1 MFSLDL
7 QCNESF
13 CSDFLGKSVFKQYKL
28 WFRIF
33 CLHIYTVEIWNL
45 FQSRKFL
52 MSNNHPSPEQF
63 RRGVFA
69 GVGAGAMWGLVFL
82 YPRVT
87 PEFSPMSQMVLRY
100 ICYGLFA
107 IVLSWRALSGVW
119 SRLQGQDWRM
129 LVKISLQANILY
141 YICLATG
148 VKYGGIAPTT
158 LIIGMLPVTIALLG
172 QNDAGSLHWK
182 RLLAPIVLMALG
194 IVAISYD
201 LFTHADDHLNSTL
214 WQRVLALFA
223 AAGALV
229 FWTLAAVNNARYLR
243 SHNAI
248 DPKTWSDLCGV
259 VTGLLAL
266 LMLGVGLVWA
276 QVAPS
281 SIFAISTET
290 NLPWLKFLLIG
301 GVVIAFCA
309 SWFGNILWNIASH
322 LLPISL
328 TGQLIMSETL
338 FSLLYGFIYDG
349 RMPRPLEWL
358 AMTLSLAGVVWAVRL
373 HSRDSDEANDS
384 VIQH

>member
-1 MFSLDL
+1 
-7 QCNESF
+7 
-13 CSDFLGKSVFKQYKL
+13 
-28 WFRIF
+28 
-33 CLHIYTVEIWNL
+33 
-45 FQSRKFL
+45 
-52 MSNNHPSPEQF
+52 MSNPHPNPEQF
-63 RRGVFA
+63 RRGIFA

-100 ICYGLFA
+100 VCYGLFA
-107 IVLSWRALSGVW
+107 VLLSWRALRDTFG
-119 SRLQGQDWRM
+119 RLQREDWRM
-129 LVKISLQANILY
+129 LIKISLQANIVY
-141 YICLATG
+141 YLCLATG

-158 LIIGMLPVTIALLG
+158 LIIGMLPVTIALVGAQHDHASLG
-172 QNDAGSLHWK
+172 WR
-182 RLLAPIVLMALG
+182 RLIAPIVLMLLG
-194 IVAISYD
+194 IFAISYD
-201 LFTHADDHLNSTL
+201 LFIHANENLSSTP
-214 WQRVLALFA
+214 WQRALALLA
-223 AAGALV
+223 ATGALV
-229 FWTLAAVNNARYLR
+229 CWTLAAVNNARYLR

-248 DPKTWSDLCGV
+248 EPKTWSDLCGV
-259 VTGLLAL
+259 VTGLLAVV
-266 LMLGVGLVWA
+266 MLAVGLVIA
-276 QVAPS
+276 QFYPNG
-281 SIFAISTET
+281 IFAINTDP

-309 SWFGNILWNIASH
+309 SWLGNILWNIASH

-373 HSRDSDEANDS
+373 HSRGSDEANDS

>member
-1 MFSLDL
+1 MA
-7 QCNESF
+7 
-13 CSDFLGKSVFKQYKL
+13 
-28 WFRIF
+28 
-33 CLHIYTVEIWNL
+33 HH
-45 FQSRKFL
+45 
-52 MSNNHPSPEQF
+52 HPSPEQF
-63 RRGVFA
+63 RRGILA

-107 IVLSWRALSGVW
+107 VGLSWRALRGVW
-119 SRLQGQDWRM
+119 GRLQAEDWRM

-158 LIIGMLPVTIALLG
+158 LIIGMLPVTIALVG
-172 QNDAGSLHWK
+172 QNDAGSLHWR
-182 RLLAPIVLMALG
+182 RLIAPIVLMALG
-194 IVAISYD
+194 ILAISYD
-201 LFTHADDHLNSTL
+201 LFEHADQTLHSTP
-214 WQRVLALFA
+214 WQRALALLA
-223 AAGALV
+223 ATGALA

-248 DPKTWSDLCGV
+248 EPKTWSDLCGV

-266 LMLGVGLVWA
+266 VMLGVGWVWA
-276 QVAPS
+276 QLAPS
-281 SIFAISTET
+281 SIFAISTDAS
-290 NLPWLKFLLIG
+290 LPWLKFLLIG

-309 SWFGNILWNIASH
+309 SWLGNILWNVASH

-338 FSLLYGFIYDG
+338 FSLIYGFVYDG
-349 RMPRPLEWL
+349 RWPRLLEWL
-358 AMTLSLAGVVWAVRL
+358 AMSLALGGVVWAIRL
-373 HSRDSDEANDS
+373 HADQSGEISEEAAQ
-384 VIQH
+384 VH